1 MKRPAQTT
9 RERER
14 REEEREREREREMV
28 ATLTKRCGVLRS
40 RCPVAAK
47 PRRHTGSGGSG
58 GLASE
63 GRRRRKAASR
73 LFVPQAIEA
82 EGQATSPEPA
92 DTVDALGD
100 DTVWQL
106 DFCSRPLLDERGKKK
121 WELLVCNTS
130 RTFEH
135 SEFLPNNK
143 INSVVLR
150 DKLAKIIEEQGGK
163 KPRKVLY
170 FRTQLQT
177 IVTRA
182 LEELDIKAVASKRCF
197 SIMTWLDER
206 VETVYK
212 TDPGY
217 DPKASTGFVVQ
228 EAIPKDIKDA
238 LRGEMWL
245 FVQMDWA
252 SLKEEMKDVTRGKAF
267 GEIFDPNAQGLD
279 IKDETLIP
287 GVAIFSR
294 RAGPLAGWTGSLDL
308 SNIKPDRKR
317 ACLILET
324 GVNNK
329 WKYAAFDKTKENIAE
344 SEAWESAK
352 ESVGGLHFLAIQD
365 NPDADVC
372 SGIWLLLDRPLPK
385 V

>member
-1 MKRPAQTT
+1 MG
-9 RERER
+9 ER
-14 REEEREREREREMV
+14 REKSAEVVGEAPSADDEREREREMV

-121 WELLVCNTS
+121 WELLVCNSS
-130 RTFEH
+130 RSFEH

-150 DKLAKIIEEQGGK
+150 ETLERIVETQNGGK

-182 LEELDIKAVASKRCF
+182 LGDMQIKAVASKRC
-197 SIMTWLDER
+197 SSLMSWLDER
-206 VETVYK
+206 LETVYK
-212 TDPGY
+212 ADPGY
-217 DPKASTGFVVQ
+217 DPKASTILVEQ
-228 EAIPKDIKDA
+228 DAIPKDLKDA
-238 LRGEMWL
+238 LRGERWF

-252 SLKEEMKDVTRGKAF
+252 SLKEEMRDVVEGRAF
-267 GEIFDPNAQGLD
+267 GEIFDPNNKNMKISED
-279 IKDETLIP
+279 TLIP
-287 GVAIFSR
+287 GIAVFS
-294 RAGPLAGWTGSLDL
+294 
-308 SNIKPDRKR
+308 
-317 ACLILET
+317 
-324 GVNNK
+324 
-329 WKYAAFDKTKENIAE
+329 
-344 SEAWESAK
+344 
-352 ESVGGLHFLAIQD
+352 
-365 NPDADVC
+365 
-372 SGIWLLLDRPLPK
+372 
-385 V
+385 

>member
-1 MKRPAQTT
+1 MG
-9 RERER
+9 ER
-14 REEEREREREREMV
+14 REKSAEVVGEAPSADDEREREREMV

-206 VETVYK
+206 AR
-212 TDPGY
+212 P
-217 DPKASTGFVVQ
+217 STRQTLATTRKLPLGLLCRKPFQRTSRMPSGGRCGFSF
-228 EAIPKDIKDA
+228 
-238 LRGEMWL
+238 R
-245 FVQMDWA
+245 
-252 SLKEEMKDVTRGKAF
+252 
-267 GEIFDPNAQGLD
+267 
-279 IKDETLIP
+279 
-287 GVAIFSR
+287 
-294 RAGPLAGWTGSLDL
+294 WTGHL
-308 SNIKPDRKR
+308 
-317 ACLILET
+317 
-324 GVNNK
+324 
-329 WKYAAFDKTKENIAE
+329 
-344 SEAWESAK
+344 
-352 ESVGGLHFLAIQD
+352 
-365 NPDADVC
+365 
-372 SGIWLLLDRPLPK
+372 
-385 V
+385 